1 MNQLLMTRTLSYI
14 LQLLHEFIFLV
25 DNKLNF
31 RYHRHNCGSEV
42 LQQQLLL
49 ATLPS
54 LQVQQALPYPVHV
67 YIPLNDF

>member
-1 MNQLLMTRTLSYI
+1 MNQLLMTRSWSYI

-25 DNKLNF
+25 DNKLSL
-31 RYHRHNCGSEV
+31 RYHQHNSGSEV

-54 LQVQQALPYPVHV
+54 LHVKQDLRYSVHV
-67 YIPLNDF
+67 YDPLNEF